1 MTMATTKIRAD
12 WRVTI
17 PSSIRDKFGLTIGK
31 EVIFVDEDDKLVLV
45 PVEEYEKPTEALEGS
60 VKGIVDRPKQFA
72 RDHIRSKLLREH
84 E

>member
-1 MTMATTKIRAD
+1 MATTKIRAD

-31 EVIFVDEDDKLVLV
+31 EVIFVDEDDRLVLV
-45 PVEEYEKPTEALEGS
+45 SVKEYENPTKALEGS
-60 VKGIVDRPKQFA
+60 VKGVIDHPKQFA
-72 RDHIRSKLLREH
+72 RSHIRSKLLREH